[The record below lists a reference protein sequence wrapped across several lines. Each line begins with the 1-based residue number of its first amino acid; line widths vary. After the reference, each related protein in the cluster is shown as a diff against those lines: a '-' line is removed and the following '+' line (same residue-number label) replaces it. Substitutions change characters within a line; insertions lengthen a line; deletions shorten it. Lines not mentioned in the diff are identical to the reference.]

1 MKRKRN
7 LKVGDGLSPSAVRER
22 WTRRAACMAGL
33 AAMAGSARRHARGG
47 SGRGTPGLGGGYHRR
62 CSSNAQFRLTRF
74 SGPFFLVSILAAA
87 WALAP
92 FGDSGLVGPSRG
104 PPAERTRSLE
114 GTAFT
119 APICRQSPGF
129 PGFDHCTSGA
139 QYGRSNVNQGPQADL
154 SLPISVSGVSQE

>member
-7 LKVGDGLSPSAVRER
+7 LKVGDGLSPSAKARTLDPARHVHGRPCGHGGLGPPAR
-22 WTRRAACMAGL
+22 TRRVRTG
-33 AAMAGSARRHARGG
+33 GPRRW
-47 SGRGTPGLGGGYHRR
+47 YHRR

-129 PGFDHCTSGA
+129 PGFDHCTSDA